1 MKKSVAASEKPVK
14 AKEFDKEL
22 FKRSVE
28 YNVRTLYRKNLEE
41 ADAQQIFQ
49 AVSYAIKDRIVE
61 NWMETQKAYEKED
74 PKMVYYMSMEFL
86 MGRALG
92 NNLINLKAYK
102 PVAEALEELGLDLNL
117 IEDQEHWVTVDW
129 DVWQHFSWIPW
140 QRWDILHM
148 AAVSVIV
155 MVCSSRR
162 YATVIR

>member
-1 MKKSVAASEKPVK
+1 MERRTQVKKSVAASEKPVK

-102 PVAEALEELGLDLNL
+102 PVAEALEELGL
-117 IEDQEHWVTVDW
+117 VTVDW
-129 DVWQHFSWIPW
+129 DVWQHVSWILW

-162 YATVIR
+162 SATVIR